1 MTYQEFSQRWSKMV
15 QYPCEITYV
24 LGDDYD
30 ATFYETVDFNG
41 WKPRK
46 NMVCTLDY
54 DNFEIKDPNYG
65 FSASMFRLM
74 AELLETPEDERGN

>member
-1 MTYQEFSQRWSKMV
+1 MTYQEFAQRWFSIHARSPMS
-15 QYPCEITYV
+15 
-24 LGDDYD
+24 
-30 ATFYETVDFNG
+30 

-46 NMVCTLDY
+46 NMVCVLDY

-65 FSASMFRLM
+65 FSPSMFRLM